1 MQKFILGAA
10 LILIS
15 RVCLAQEGLANSVM
29 FQNPRSS
36 VLYSNQNREDEILR
50 QEEERRRKAYEE
62 QMRQEEEKRRQEA
75 IKKAEEERKKALR
88 PVNLFGN
95 EIRIFAEVNGEII
108 TSQDMQERV
117 NAFVATTQIPVNKQT
132 KDMIIG
138 KVLQSAIDEKVKIQ
152 EAQKNG
158 IKISDKELEEGMK
171 NFAKANGISLAKF
184 RNMLKESG
192 VKESVF
198 KAQMAAEMGWSR
210 LVQRKAAQEVK
221 VTQGEVNDALKQ
233 VSEDIKMPKFMVS
246 EIVIAK
252 KDGKH
257 IEDLVSNLRQDPR
270 FELYAM
276 QFSQSPSAQGG
287 GRLGW
292 INKGMLAQ
300 PLEQAL
306 SKMKEG
312 DISNPIS
319 LGSDYYI
326 LRLDKVYRPGI
337 DKAPEVNETEI
348 RNMLISKK
356 TEEMAAKYL
365 KDIRNKAVVNIK
377 N

>member
-1 MQKFILGAA
+1 MSKKILEGLEARKALESGATKLANTVKITLGPKGRNVVLGKKFASPLITNDGVTIAKEIELDDPFENMGAE
-10 LILIS
+10 LIKEVS
-15 RVCLAQEGLANSVM
+15 VKTNDVAGDGTTTACVLAQ
-29 FQNPRSS
+29 
-36 VLYSNQNREDEILR
+36 
-50 QEEERRRKAYEE
+50 
-62 QMRQEEEKRRQEA
+62 A
-75 IKKAEEERKKALR
+75 I
-88 PVNLFGN
+88 
-95 EIRIFAEVNGEII
+95 IR
-108 TSQDMQERV
+108 
-117 NAFVATTQIPVNKQT
+117 
-132 KDMIIG
+132 
-138 KVLQSAIDEKVKIQ
+138 
-152 EAQKNG
+152 
-158 IKISDKELEEGMK
+158 EGMK

-348 RNMLISKK
+348 RNMLTSKK

>member
-1 MQKFILGAA
+1 M
-10 LILIS
+10 
-15 RVCLAQEGLANSVM
+15 AQEQVPNSIM
-29 FQNPRSS
+29 FQNSRSS
-36 VLYSNQNREDEILR
+36 VLYSNQNRKDEFLR

-62 QMRQEEEKRRQEA
+62 QMRLEEEKRRQEA
-75 IKKAEEERKKALR
+75 LKKAEEERKKALR

-117 NAFVATTQIPVNKQT
+117 NAFVATTQIPVNEQT

-158 IKISDKELEEGMK
+158 IKLSDKEIEEGMK
-171 NFAKANGISLAKF
+171 NFAKANGISLEKF
-184 RNMLKESG
+184 RQMLKSSG

-221 VTQGEVNDALKQ
+221 VTQSEVNEALNK
-233 VSEDIKMPKFMVS
+233 VLEDVKMPKFMVS

-300 PLEQAL
+300 PLERAL

-312 DISNPIS
+312 EISNPIS

-326 LRLDKVYRPGI
+326 LRLDKVYRPGV

-348 RNMLISKK
+348 RNVLTAKK
-356 TEEMAAKYL
+356 TEEMASKYL

-377 N
+377 